1 MVNKGPSNT
10 QINAVNEIFK
20 PKKKKKL
27 KILTI
32 LWLMEKR
39 IIMNTLHPPP
49 FKRNPWKSNASYDSA
64 PTSEASQMAGG
75 VDQPRDF

>member
-20 PKKKKKL
+20 PKKKKNL

-32 LWLMEKR
+32 FLADGKKNNNEYGD
-39 IIMNTLHPPP
+39 PPS